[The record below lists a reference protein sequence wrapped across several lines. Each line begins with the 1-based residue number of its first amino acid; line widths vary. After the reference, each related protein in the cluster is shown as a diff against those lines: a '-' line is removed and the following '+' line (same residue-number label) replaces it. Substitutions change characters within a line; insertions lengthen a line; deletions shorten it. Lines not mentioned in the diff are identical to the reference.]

1 MKKEFLNP
9 PELPDWSDVFSQVV
23 VVESGETRTI
33 YVAGQVSVD
42 ADRNI
47 VGRGD
52 LEAQAVQSLR
62 NLQAAL
68 ASAGATLTDVVKS
81 DIFIK
86 NYRPA
91 DNQAIRN
98 ALKQFFTHTNLPA
111 SNWIGVQ
118 ALANEDFLIEIDAIA
133 VVPNSNLHS

>member
-42 ADRNI
+42 AERNI

-68 ASAGATLTDVVKS
+68 ASAGAALTDVVKS

-91 DNQAIRN
+91 DNRAIRA
-98 ALKQFFTHTNLPA
+98 ALQQFFTHSNLPV